1 MDSFPW
7 KFTSYAFSLKSLYK
21 LWIIWLNLNKFLQL
35 SREYNYLSLF
45 LCRIHDLQESDWQQQ
60 PGLSSVFESRFVSIV
75 FLDLVFESGF
85 QVALLENGKSL
96 HCIEDLFKTCLEDT
110 LKTCLE
116 DLFKTSW
123 RQAKC
128 LLRISVSHKF
138 RFVSEK
144 SISHKSMSDN
154 SKTCPKCII

>member
-7 KFTSYAFSLKSLYK
+7 KFTSYVFSLKSLYK

-45 LCRIHDLQESDWQQQ
+45 LCRIHDLQES
-60 PGLSSVFESRFVSIV
+60 RFVSIV

-96 HCIEDLFKTCLEDT
+96 NCIEDLFKTCLEDT